1 MERQPLNQKAKTGE
15 GDKDG
20 EMDFAYEY
28 KVDEKLPTEYIDVI
42 KKLVELFPDLPYMT
56 LDIMKG
62 KDDKVYVIEINSKAG
77 MPFDI
82 AIKLY
87 KNIFKDFYGKNVN
100 PESDKNLEM
109 MATELK
115 KITLDKEK
123 GKFRIQ
129 DASKV

>member
-1 MERQPLNQKAKTGE
+1 MVHLAETGE

-42 KKLVELFPDLPYMT
+42 KKFVELFPDLPYMT